1 MLIPFKKMSY
11 NRSIGSVKY
20 MEKRIPKN
28 PKYQHV
34 KTKLDTGCSLTNYM
48 EDIQTNYRY
57 HKDEIFKRLGVTT
70 FAQMILQVAAV
81 SELNEIENDNGSHD
95 TEDRLSTV
103 SDTDLDCQSHRQYDH
118 DNSDVC
124 HTARSTLLSVIS
136 GMGELSRENKVPG
149 PVVPDGPYADCPYLL
164 LDVRDRDLYDSC
176 HIISDSEL
184 KSLKQP
190 PSRRTVMTETYQLY
204 DTCCELIMINSHSFP
219 SSLLS
224 RTMDAYTKEVRE
236 YRNAAGKI
244 IILYDEDERIAA
256 QTATSMCQRG
266 FENLFILS
274 GGLKVLC
281 KKFPDGMV
289 TGSIPT
295 SCLAVPPSSKS
306 KKSSI
311 QQHQLQ
317 QTPAAVKR
325 WRFTS
330 DELSRIQEQ
339 LEDSLVP
346 SRLSSRMSTTSSRSR
361 VSSAGSR
368 QSSSTVD
375 RESRVQSS
383 TPWK

>member
-95 TEDRLSTV
+95 TED
-103 SDTDLDCQSHRQYDH
+103 TDLDCQSHRQYDH

-176 HIISDSEL
+176 HIISA
-184 KSLKQP
+184 
-190 PSRRTVMTETYQLY
+190 
-204 DTCCELIMINSHSFP
+204 HSFP